1 MRTIRTVLYLLIVSA
16 LTAATAH
23 AWIYGDGIPICQHE
37 ENDFSPCI
45 ASDGAG
51 GAIIAWSCLRPH
63 PHPKGVFANRIN
75 GNGNLLWIGCGT
87 QVNEPEWFTHD
98 PVDIVADGS
107 GGAVICWAGFNGDA
121 TPSIRAERV
130 NAAGGHVW
138 SGGGVELWSGEVNPV
153 PTYPRICSDEAG
165 GAVVVWYEQHE
176 GNYNL
181 VARRVDGTGTPLWTS
196 GGVDIC
202 TEEHQQQKHRIVSD
216 GAGGAIIVWRD
227 SRGTYN
233 DVYAQRIDASGTV
246 RWTVDGIPI
255 CTYNGAKDEPR
266 IVPDGLGGAIITWE
280 DADIMA
286 QRVDGDGTLLWGPD
300 GVTVCGI
307 VGGQSDP
314 QIASDGANGAVL
326 SWRDTRSGAWGVYAQ
341 RLNPAGEALWTDQG
355 IAVVLTTENDIL
367 VDTYIV
373 GGGALD
379 GSGGGA
385 VIVWQRRKTNY
396 DYDLYARVVSPGGI
410 LLGEPDGS
418 LVCGDLTS
426 PQSIGIATDMAG
438 GAIISWNDGRGGAE
452 TEGDIF
458 AARVDGSGVSEVVLP
473 ARESARLDQNHP
485 NPFNPHTT
493 IRFDLPA
500 ESFVELTVYSVAGR
514 RIATLV
520 SGLREQGPHSE
531 VWNGREDGGRLVASG
546 TYFYRLSTAGYSET
560 KRMTLVK

>member
-1 MRTIRTVLYLLIVSA
+1 MRTIRTVSYLLVVSA
-16 LTAATAH
+16 LIATAAH
-23 AWIYGDGIPICQHE
+23 AWISGDGIPICQHE
-37 ENDFSPCI
+37 ENDFSSCI

-63 PHPKGVFANRIN
+63 PDPHAVFANRVD
-75 GNGNLLWIGCGT
+75 GDGYLPWYPCGT
-87 QVNEPEWFTHD
+87 QVDEPEWNSTD

-107 GGAVICWAGFNGDA
+107 GGAIVCWAGLNGDA
-121 TPSIRAERV
+121 TPSIRAGRV
-130 NAAGGHVW
+130 NAAGGKVW
-138 SGGGVELWSGEVNPV
+138 SGGGVELWSGEGSPV
-153 PTYPRICSDEAG
+153 PSYPRLCSDESG
-165 GAVVVWYEQHE
+165 GAVVVWYEQSA
-176 GNYNL
+176 GNYDL
-181 VARRVDGTGTPLWTS
+181 YARRVDGTGTPLWTA
-196 GGVDIC
+196 GGVAIC
-202 TEEHQQQKHRIVSD
+202 TEEHTQSKHRIVSD
-216 GAGGAIIVWRD
+216 GTGGAIIVWRE
-227 SRGTYN
+227 SRTLYN

-246 RWTVDGIPI
+246 LWTVDGIPI

-266 IVPDGLGGAIITWE
+266 IVSDGLGGAIITWE

-341 RLNPAGEALWTDQG
+341 RLNPAGDALWTDQG

-367 VDTYIV
+367 EDTYIV

-379 GSGGGA
+379 GSDGGA
-385 VIVWQRRKTNY
+385 VIAWQRRKTTY

-418 LVCGDLTS
+418 LVCGDSTS

-438 GAIISWNDGRGGAE
+438 GAIISWNDARGGAD
-452 TEGDIF
+452 TGNDIF
-458 AARVDGSGVSEVVLP
+458 AARVSGDGLSDVVLP
-473 ARESARLDQNHP
+473 ACESARLDQNHP

-493 IRFDLPA
+493 IRFDLPV
-500 ESFVELTVYSVAGR
+500 ESFVELTVYSVSGR

-531 VWNGREDGGRLVASG
+531 VWNGREDGGRTVASG